1 MVATV
6 PSCETILLFWGLVA
20 LVGGG
25 WWRDSGCDGGHDGA
39 RDGSGARVSGG
50 LCHRL
55 WAGGGKGESESPG
68 ERAAATILP
77 HGPIRRGRRFPHVLV
92 NKCPPWCGR
101 HEP

>member
-25 WWRDSGCDGGHDGA
+25 WLRDSGCDGARDGA
-39 RDGSGARVSGG
+39 RDGLGARVSGG

-55 WAGGGKGESESPG
+55 
-68 ERAAATILP
+68 
-77 HGPIRRGRRFPHVLV
+77 
-92 NKCPPWCGR
+92 
-101 HEP
+101 

>member
-6 PSCETILLFWGLVA
+6 PSCETLLLFWGLVA

-55 WAGGGKGESESPG
+55 WAGGGGG
-68 ERAAATILP
+68 EREPWRVGGGDDTNDSHTVP
-77 HGPIRRGRRFPHVLV
+77 FGVGGGFPV
-92 NKCPPWCGR
+92 C
-101 HEP
+101 